1 MANWL
6 STLIPTITA
15 LGGVLTI
22 IILIFRVVT
31 GIERHL
37 SRLETQCEMMWN
49 LFQNHILPQLSN
61 FHSPG
66 NPMIQERW
74 ELLIKRLSADSL
86 TDEEARELQSAFR
99 QKRKEA
105 EESEDRGLD
114 ALLVM
119 GLAMIADQLGEP
131 YDKPPPRRRR

>member
-31 GIERHL
+31 GVERRL
-37 SRLETQCEMMWN
+37 SKLETQSEMMWS
-49 LFQNHILPQLSN
+49 LFQNHIIPQISSLRG
-61 FHSPG
+61 PG
-66 NPMIQERW
+66 NPMLQERW
-74 ELLIKRLSADSL
+74 ELLIKKLSADSL
-86 TDEEARELQSAFR
+86 TDAEARELQSAFR
-99 QKRKEA
+99 EKRKEVV
-105 EESEDRGLD
+105 ESEDRGAE
-114 ALLVM
+114 ALLLI
-119 GLAMIADQLGEP
+119 GLATLAEQLGEP

>member
-31 GIERHL
+31 GVERRL
-37 SRLETQCEMMWN
+37 SKLETQGEMMWN
-49 LFQNHILPQLSN
+49 LFQNHIIPQLFNSQ
-61 FHSPG
+61 SPG

-74 ELLIKRLSADSL
+74 ELLIKKLSADSL
-86 TDEEARELQSAFR
+86 TDDEAKELQSAFR

-105 EESEDRGLD
+105 GESEDRGLD
-114 ALLVM
+114 ALLLI
-119 GLAMIADQLGEP
+119 GLAMLAEQLGEP